1 MSELQKTR
9 TYAVSLLFDEDSAKK
24 ILTLQNEAA
33 AITQNDSLV
42 KDAPP
47 PHITLGMFHAA
58 DSDLQTLRT
67 AFLDFSKNISQQF
80 SISFSDFDSFLKKV
94 IFLSLKDSESL
105 KELNLILHEKYFKD
119 FKAGAN
125 RNYTPERFFPH
136 VAIALKLKPEQ
147 FEKGIKWACPACRQ
161 VGLSALPLSLHST
174 QAWNAFGGATI
185 PHAVLPASAKI
196 FSAVLAQCKPY
207 KILESVSFPSKIWT
221 SPQRHKNMAAIKS
234 TGGKLEVTLRATLFK
249 FGFRFRKNDKR
260 LSGSPDIVFPH
271 YRAVIFINGCFWH
284 SHGWKSE
291 SSVIKSTLL
300 DEDVLYSL
308 QCEKF
313 RMPTTNIDFWVRKFS
328 RNRERDI
335 RDIEKLLLEG
345 WRVGIV
351 WECSITGKSRNEK
364 ILSIAEKISC
374 WLEEEKS
381 ELFREF

>member
-1 MSELQKTR
+1 MSELQKTQ
-9 TYAVSLLFDEDSAKK
+9 TYAVSLLFDEESAKK
-24 ILTLQNEAA
+24 ILALQKEAA
-33 AITQNDSLV
+33 SVTQNDSLT
-42 KDAPP
+42 KNEST
-47 PHITLGMFHAA
+47 PHITLGMFHA
-58 DSDLQTLRT
+58 SDAELLALRS

-80 SISFSDFDSFLKKV
+80 SISFSGFDNFLKKV
-94 IFLSLKDSESL
+94 IFLSVKDSEPL
-105 KELNLILHEKYFKD
+105 KELNSILHEKYLKD
-119 FKAGAN
+119 FKAGSN
-125 RNYTPERFFPH
+125 KNYTPDRFFPH

-147 FEKGIKWACPACRQ
+147 FEKGINWACPPINGGRAFR
-161 VGLSALPLSLHST
+161 GSANASLLRNGY
-174 QAWNAFGGATI
+174 AAPPI
-185 PHAVLPASAKI
+185 PHAALPASVKI
-196 FSAVLAQCKPY
+196 LSVALALCKPY
-207 KILESVSFPSKIWT
+207 KILESVTLPTEMRT
-221 SPQRHKNMAAIKS
+221 SPERHKNMAAIKS
-234 TGGKLEVTLRATLFK
+234 TGGKLEVMLRSTLFK

-284 SHGWKSE
+284 SHGWKREPSL
-291 SSVIKSTLL
+291 IKSTLL
-300 DEDVLYSL
+300 DEEVLYSL

-313 RMPTTNIDFWVRKFS
+313 RMPTTNIDFWLRKFS

-351 WECSITGKSRNEK
+351 WECSITGRNRSEK